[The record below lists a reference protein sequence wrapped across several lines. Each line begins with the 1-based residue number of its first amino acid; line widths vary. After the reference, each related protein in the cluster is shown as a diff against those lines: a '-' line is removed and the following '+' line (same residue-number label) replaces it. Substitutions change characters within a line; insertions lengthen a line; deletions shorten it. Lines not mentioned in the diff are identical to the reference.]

1 MSLKLVTHD
10 KTFHYDEVL
19 ATAILMKLYPDAELV
34 RTRKEEEIKCGDIVY
49 DVGGVFDPSKNRYD
63 HHQASFTDTFS
74 EKYNIKLS
82 AAGLIFKYYHKQLFA
97 MYGFTENSVIFD
109 EIKEKIYR
117 EFFLPADAIDN
128 GYDCVFGSIKARN
141 VADVVQCMNVYSDRN
156 DSSKEEAK
164 RFQDALLFVSAD
176 LENYLNS
183 VLMDYAVAY
192 EQLFSELKEFK
203 GDIFYTEMKVSKDL
217 IYDIDKKFE
226 KNLKFVIVKSDSDF
240 RILTMPTEKGK
251 FSIKYPLHVC
261 WRGYSGKELEK
272 ISGIQGCIFV
282 HATGFTG
289 GNKTLEGA
297 IEMCK
302 MSLKKLEE
310 D

>member
-19 ATAILMKLYPDAELV
+19 ATAILMKLYPDTELI
-34 RTRKEEEIKCGDIVY
+34 RTRKVEEINSGDIVY
-49 DVGGVFDPSKNRYD
+49 DVGGVFDPSNNRYD

-74 EKYNIKLS
+74 ENYNIKLS

-97 MYGFTENSVIFD
+97 MYDFTENSIIFE
-109 EIKEKIYR
+109 EIKEKIYK

-128 GYDCVFGSIKARN
+128 GYDCVIGSIKTRN
-141 VADVVQCMNVYSDRN
+141 VADVVQGFNVYSDRN
-156 DSSKEEAK
+156 DSSKEETK
-164 RFQDALLFVSAD
+164 RFMEALSFVSKD

-183 VLMDYAVAY
+183 VLKDYVVCY
-192 EQLFSELKEFK
+192 EKLLLELKDFK
-203 GDIFYTEMKVSKDL
+203 EDFFYTEMKVSMDL

-226 KNLKFVIVKSDSDF
+226 KNLKFVIVKNGADF
-240 RILTMPTEKGK
+240 RILTLPTEKGK
-251 FSIKYPLHVC
+251 FHIKYPLHVD
-261 WRGYSGKELEK
+261 WRGYSGNELEK
-272 ISGIQGCIFV
+272 ISGIEGCIFV

-297 IEMCK
+297 MEMCK
-302 MSLKKLEE
+302 RSLKKLEE
-310 D
+310 